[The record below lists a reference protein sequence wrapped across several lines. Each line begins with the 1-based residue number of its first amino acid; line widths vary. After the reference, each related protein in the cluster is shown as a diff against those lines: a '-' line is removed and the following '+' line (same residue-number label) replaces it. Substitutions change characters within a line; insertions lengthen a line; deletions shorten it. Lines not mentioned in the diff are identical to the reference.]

1 MQWETCSPPARC
13 TAYTLGELAERVD
26 GTVWGNG
33 MLSVRGLCTPQE
45 PREGHLAVVWRREFL
60 EGLPEDTPVLVPKG
74 WLSSSGTTR
83 SGIEVTDPRRAMITL
98 VPCFFPVVHRHPGV
112 HPTAVVHSAASVAP
126 TAFVG
131 PCCVVE
137 SGARIGEHVVLEAQD
152 YVGESAVI
160 GDGTRVAPLVSI
172 CREVRVGKNCRLHSG
187 VVLGAD
193 GFGFIQ
199 NEQGEQIKIP
209 QVGSVEIGDDVEIGA
224 CSTVDRGT
232 LGNTVVGSGTKMD
245 DHVHVGHN
253 VSVGKNCILV
263 AFTGVAGSAVLGDGV
278 ILAARSGVAEHVR
291 VGEKAILAANA
302 GATKDVA
309 AGALV
314 SGFPAWEHKSELRT
328 QSVLRH
334 LPEMM
339 ERLRALEREVK
350 ATSEQIQALSAREGW
365 AGVSFS
371 DSKGTEKSGGDVS

>member
-1 MQWETCSPPARC
+1 MQWETCSPPVRC
-13 TAYTLGELAERVD
+13 AVYTLAELAGRVD
-26 GTVWGNG
+26 GVLWGDG
-33 MLSVRGLCTPQE
+33 MSSVRGLCTPRE
-45 PREGHLAVVWRREFL
+45 PREEHLAVVWRREFL
-60 EGLPEDTPVLVPKG
+60 EGLPEDVPVLVPKG
-74 WLSSSGTTR
+74 WLSSSGATR
-83 SGIEVTDPRRAMITL
+83 NGIEVKDPRRAMIAL
-98 VPCFFPVVHRHPGV
+98 VPCFFPALHRLPGV
-112 HPTAVVHSAASVAP
+112 HPTAVVHAAASVAS

-131 PCCVVE
+131 PCCVVA

-152 YVGESAVI
+152 YVGENAVI

-172 CREVRVGKNCRLHSG
+172 CGGVRVGKNCRFHSG

-199 NEQGEQIKIP
+199 DERGEQLKIP

-253 VSVGKNCILV
+253 ALVGKNCILV
-263 AFTGVAGSAVLGDGV
+263 AFTGIAGSAVLGDGA

-291 VGEKAILAANA
+291 VGEKAVLAANA

-314 SGFPAWEHKSELRT
+314 SGFPARDHKKELRI
-328 QSVLRH
+328 QSVRGH
-334 LPEMM
+334 LPELM
-339 ERLRALEREVK
+339 ERLRALEKEVK
-350 ATSEQIQALSAREGW
+350 ATSERVQALSVREDGTG
-365 AGVSFS
+365 ASAP
-371 DSKGTEKSGGDVS
+371 DSGNMEKSEGDVP